1 MAGKKV
7 VRYRRKPKA
16 AAIIFGIVL
25 VYIVC
30 FIVIYV
36 SKAKVQTYEVEV
48 GSLMNNASFTAVAL
62 RQEEVYNSSY
72 SGDIKYYQRE
82 GTRVMTGDTVY
93 TVDETGRVS
102 DILAQYTSGDGNAL
116 SDDNLTVIK
125 NTLTNYKTE
134 YADSG
139 FSAVYDLKSDL
150 NATVLQSINENIM
163 ANLDS
168 IVASTGSQDLFK
180 TAKSDKPG
188 IVVYSVDGYEGVTEE
203 TIGSVDFKKKSYNKS
218 NLKAESIMVTGNPAY
233 KMVTSENWYLM
244 IKLNQDDI
252 SKYGLQSKKTIDIK
266 VKKDNMT
273 FTCGFSIIEKGDGI
287 YGRLSLD
294 SYMIRYASERFL
306 DIELVTTGKS
316 GMKIPVSSV
325 TENDFYEIPK
335 SYMTKGGNSNNYGF
349 IVEKYD
355 ENGNIVPSFAEAD
368 IYKTTDEYVYVNKE
382 SFESGQ
388 VIVMPDS
395 SSRFVIGPAA
405 KLKGVYC
412 VNTGYTIFCPVEI
425 LDQNNEYYIVKQ
437 KITHGITVYDRIL
450 LEADKYK
457 PNEMIY

>member
-1 MAGKKV
+1 MSGSKV
-7 VRYRRKPKA
+7 VRYKRRPRA
-16 AAIIFGIVL
+16 VAFIFALVLIYIICFVVL
-25 VYIVC
+25 YI
-30 FIVIYV
+30 
-36 SKAKVQTYEVEV
+36 SKSKVQTYEVNT
-48 GSLMNNASFTAVAL
+48 GSLTNNAVYTAIAL
-62 RQEEVYNSSY
+62 RSESVYYSPY
-72 SGDIKYYQRE
+72 SGNINYYQRE
-82 GTRVMTGDTVY
+82 NTRVKKGDTVY
-93 TVDETGRVS
+93 SVDETGRVS
-102 DILAQYTSGDGNAL
+102 DILAGYNKVGENSL
-116 SDDNLTVIK
+116 SKQNLADIK
-125 NTLTNYKTE
+125 STLNNYKND
-134 YADSG
+134 YDGSD
-139 FSAVYDLKSDL
+139 FSYIYDLKSDL
-150 NATVLQSINENIM
+150 NAAVLQSINENIM
-163 ANLDS
+163 NNIDS
-168 IVASTGSQDLFK
+168 IIESTGSRDLFR
-180 TAKSDKPG
+180 TIPAETNG
-188 IVVYSVDGYEGVTEE
+188 IVVYSVDGYESKEPE
-203 TIGSVDFKKKSYNKS
+203 TITSSDFNKDNYNKS

-244 IKLNQDDI
+244 IKLNHDDI

-395 SSRFVIGPAA
+395 SSRFVIGPVA

-412 VNTGYTIFCPVEI
+412 VYTGYTIFCPVEI

>member
-1 MAGKKV
+1 MSLC
-7 VRYRRKPKA
+7 
-16 AAIIFGIVL
+16 II
-25 VYIVC
+25 
-30 FIVIYV
+30 
-36 SKAKVQTYEVEV
+36 
-48 GSLMNNASFTAVAL
+48 SLTCYHV
-62 RQEEVYNSSY
+62 
-72 SGDIKYYQRE
+72 
-82 GTRVMTGDTVY
+82 
-93 TVDETGRVS
+93 
-102 DILAQYTSGDGNAL
+102 TS
-116 SDDNLTVIK
+116 
-125 NTLTNYKTE
+125 
-134 YADSG
+134 
-139 FSAVYDLKSDL
+139 LKSDVTNIFFQL
-150 NATVLQSINENIM
+150 KFVMIHENIM
-163 ANLDS
+163 NNIDS
-168 IVASTGSQDLFK
+168 IIESTGSRDLFR
-180 TAKSDKPG
+180 TIPAETNG
-188 IVVYSVDGYEGVTEE
+188 IVVYSVDGYESKEPE
-203 TIGSVDFKKKSYNKS
+203 TITSSDFNKDNYNKS

-382 SFESGQ
+382 IFESGQ

-395 SSRFVIGPAA
+395 SSRFVIGPVA

>member
-1 MAGKKV
+1 MSGSKV
-7 VRYRRKPKA
+7 VRYKRRPRA
-16 AAIIFGIVL
+16 VAFIFALVLIYIICSVIL
-25 VYIVC
+25 YI
-30 FIVIYV
+30 
-36 SKAKVQTYEVEV
+36 SKSKVQTYEVNT
-48 GSLMNNASFTAVAL
+48 GSLTNNAVYTAIAL
-62 RQEEVYNSSY
+62 RSESVYYSPY
-72 SGDIKYYQRE
+72 SGNINYYQRE
-82 GTRVMTGDTVY
+82 NTRVKKGDTVY
-93 TVDETGRVS
+93 SVDETGRVS
-102 DILAQYTSGDGNAL
+102 DILAGYNKVGENSL
-116 SDDNLTVIK
+116 SKQNLADIK
-125 NTLTNYKTE
+125 STLNNYKND
-134 YADSG
+134 YDGSD
-139 FSAVYDLKSDL
+139 FSYIYDLKSDL
-150 NATVLQSINENIM
+150 NAAVLQSINENIM
-163 ANLDS
+163 NNIDS
-168 IVASTGSQDLFK
+168 IIESTGSRDLFR
-180 TAKSDKPG
+180 TIPAETNG
-188 IVVYSVDGYEGVTEE
+188 IVVYSVDGYESKEPE
-203 TIGSVDFKKKSYNKS
+203 TITSSDFNKDNYNKS

-233 KMVTSENWYLM
+233 KMVTNENWYLM
-244 IKLNQDDI
+244 IKLNHDDI

-395 SSRFVIGPAA
+395 SSRFVIGPVA

>member
-1 MAGKKV
+1 MSGSKV
-7 VRYRRKPKA
+7 VRYKRRPRA
-16 AAIIFGIVL
+16 VAFIFALVLIYIICFVVL
-25 VYIVC
+25 YI
-30 FIVIYV
+30 
-36 SKAKVQTYEVEV
+36 SKSKVQTYEVNT
-48 GSLMNNASFTAVAL
+48 GSLTNNAVYTAIAL
-62 RQEEVYNSSY
+62 RSESVYYSPY
-72 SGDIKYYQRE
+72 SGNINYYQRE
-82 GTRVMTGDTVY
+82 NTRVKKGDTVY
-93 TVDETGRVS
+93 SVDETGRVS
-102 DILAQYTSGDGNAL
+102 DILAGYNKVGENSL
-116 SDDNLTVIK
+116 SKQNLADIK
-125 NTLTNYKTE
+125 STLNNYKND
-134 YADSG
+134 YDGSD
-139 FSAVYDLKSDL
+139 FSYIYDLKSDL
-150 NATVLQSINENIM
+150 NAAVLQSINENIM
-163 ANLDS
+163 NNIDS
-168 IVASTGSQDLFK
+168 IIESTGSRDLFR
-180 TAKSDKPG
+180 TIPAETNG
-188 IVVYSVDGYEGVTEE
+188 IVVYSVDGYESKEPE
-203 TIGSVDFKKKSYNKS
+203 TITSSDFNKDNYNKS

-244 IKLNQDDI
+244 IKLNKDDI

>member
-1 MAGKKV
+1 MSGSKV
-7 VRYRRKPKA
+7 VRYKRRPRA
-16 AAIIFGIVL
+16 VAFIFALVLIYIICFVVL
-25 VYIVC
+25 YI
-30 FIVIYV
+30 
-36 SKAKVQTYEVEV
+36 SKSKVQTYEVNT
-48 GSLMNNASFTAVAL
+48 GSLTNNAVYTAIAL
-62 RQEEVYNSSY
+62 RSESVYYSPY
-72 SGDIKYYQRE
+72 SGNINYYQRE
-82 GTRVMTGDTVY
+82 NTRVKKGDTVY
-93 TVDETGRVS
+93 SVDETGRVS
-102 DILAQYTSGDGNAL
+102 DILAGYNKVGENSL
-116 SDDNLTVIK
+116 SKQNLADIK
-125 NTLTNYKTE
+125 STLNNYKND
-134 YADSG
+134 YDGSD
-139 FSAVYDLKSDL
+139 FSYIYDLKSDL
-150 NATVLQSINENIM
+150 NAAVLQSINENIM
-163 ANLDS
+163 NNIDS
-168 IVASTGSQDLFK
+168 IIESTGSRDLFR
-180 TAKSDKPG
+180 TIPAETNG
-188 IVVYSVDGYEGVTEE
+188 IVVYSVDGYESKEPE
-203 TIGSVDFKKKSYNKS
+203 TITSSDFNKDNYNKS

-233 KMVTSENWYLM
+233 KMVTSENWYFM

-395 SSRFVIGPAA
+395 SSRFVIGPVA

>member
-1 MAGKKV
+1 M
-7 VRYRRKPKA
+7 
-16 AAIIFGIVL
+16 
-25 VYIVC
+25 
-30 FIVIYV
+30 
-36 SKAKVQTYEVEV
+36 
-48 GSLMNNASFTAVAL
+48 
-62 RQEEVYNSSY
+62 
-72 SGDIKYYQRE
+72 
-82 GTRVMTGDTVY
+82 
-93 TVDETGRVS
+93 
-102 DILAQYTSGDGNAL
+102 
-116 SDDNLTVIK
+116 
-125 NTLTNYKTE
+125 
-134 YADSG
+134 
-139 FSAVYDLKSDL
+139 KSDL
-150 NATVLQSINENIM
+150 NAAVLQSINENIM
-163 ANLDS
+163 NNIDS
-168 IVASTGSQDLFK
+168 IIESTGSRDLFR
-180 TAKSDKPG
+180 TIPAETNG
-188 IVVYSVDGYEGVTEE
+188 IVVYSVDGYESKEPE
-203 TIGSVDFKKKSYNKS
+203 TITSSDFNKDNYNKS

-395 SSRFVIGPAA
+395 SSRFVIGPVA

>member
-1 MAGKKV
+1 MSGSKV
-7 VRYRRKPKA
+7 VRYKRRPRA
-16 AAIIFGIVL
+16 VAFIFALVLIYIICFVVL
-25 VYIVC
+25 YI
-30 FIVIYV
+30 
-36 SKAKVQTYEVEV
+36 SKSKVQTYEVNT
-48 GSLMNNASFTAVAL
+48 GSLTNNAVYTAIAL
-62 RQEEVYNSSY
+62 RSESVYYSPY
-72 SGDIKYYQRE
+72 SGNINYYQRE
-82 GTRVMTGDTVY
+82 NTRVKKGDTVY
-93 TVDETGRVS
+93 SVDETGRVS
-102 DILAQYTSGDGNAL
+102 DILAGYNKVGENSL
-116 SDDNLTVIK
+116 SKQNLADIK
-125 NTLTNYKTE
+125 STLNNYKND
-134 YADSG
+134 YDGSD
-139 FSAVYDLKSDL
+139 FSYIYDLKSDL
-150 NATVLQSINENIM
+150 NAAVLQSINENIM
-163 ANLDS
+163 NNIDS
-168 IVASTGSQDLFK
+168 IIESTGSRDLFR
-180 TAKSDKPG
+180 TIPAETNG
-188 IVVYSVDGYEGVTEE
+188 IVVYSVDGYESKEPE
-203 TIGSVDFKKKSYNKS
+203 TITSSDFNKDNYNKS

-252 SKYGLQSKKTIDIK
+252 SKYGLQSKTTIDIK

-395 SSRFVIGPAA
+395 SSRFVIGPVA

>member
-1 MAGKKV
+1 MSGSKV
-7 VRYRRKPKA
+7 VRYKRRPRA
-16 AAIIFGIVL
+16 VAFIFALVLIYIICFVVL
-25 VYIVC
+25 YI
-30 FIVIYV
+30 
-36 SKAKVQTYEVEV
+36 SKSKVQTYEVNT
-48 GSLMNNASFTAVAL
+48 GSLTNNAVYTAIAL
-62 RQEEVYNSSY
+62 RSESVYYSPY
-72 SGDIKYYQRE
+72 SGNINYYQRE
-82 GTRVMTGDTVY
+82 NTRVKKGDTVY
-93 TVDETGRVS
+93 SVDETGRVS
-102 DILAQYTSGDGNAL
+102 DILAGYNKVGENSL
-116 SDDNLTVIK
+116 SKQNLADIK
-125 NTLTNYKTE
+125 STLNNYKND
-134 YADSG
+134 YDGSD
-139 FSAVYDLKSDL
+139 FSYIYDLKSDL
-150 NATVLQSINENIM
+150 NAAVLQSINENIM
-163 ANLDS
+163 NNIDS
-168 IVASTGSQDLFK
+168 IIESTGSRDLFR
-180 TAKSDKPG
+180 TIPAETNG
-188 IVVYSVDGYEGVTEE
+188 IVVYSVDGYESKEPE
-203 TIGSVDFKKKSYNKS
+203 TITSSDFNKDNYNKS

-395 SSRFVIGPAA
+395 SSRFVIGPVA

-412 VNTGYTIFCPVEI
+412 VNRGYTIFCPVEI

>member
-1 MAGKKV
+1 M
-7 VRYRRKPKA
+7 
-16 AAIIFGIVL
+16 
-25 VYIVC
+25 
-30 FIVIYV
+30 
-36 SKAKVQTYEVEV
+36 
-48 GSLMNNASFTAVAL
+48 
-62 RQEEVYNSSY
+62 
-72 SGDIKYYQRE
+72 
-82 GTRVMTGDTVY
+82 
-93 TVDETGRVS
+93 S
-102 DILAQYTSGDGNAL
+102 DILAGYNKVGENSL
-116 SDDNLTVIK
+116 SKQNLADIK
-125 NTLTNYKTE
+125 STLNNYKND
-134 YADSG
+134 YDGSD
-139 FSAVYDLKSDL
+139 FSYIYDLKSDL
-150 NATVLQSINENIM
+150 NAAVLQSINENIM
-163 ANLDS
+163 NNIDS
-168 IVASTGSQDLFK
+168 IIESTGSRDLFR
-180 TAKSDKPG
+180 TIPAETNG
-188 IVVYSVDGYEGVTEE
+188 IVVYSVDGYESKEPE
-203 TIGSVDFKKKSYNKS
+203 TITSSDFNKDNYNKS

-233 KMVTSENWYLM
+233 KMITSENWYLM

-395 SSRFVIGPAA
+395 SSRFVIGPVA

>member
-1 MAGKKV
+1 
-7 VRYRRKPKA
+7 
-16 AAIIFGIVL
+16 
-25 VYIVC
+25 
-30 FIVIYV
+30 
-36 SKAKVQTYEVEV
+36 
-48 GSLMNNASFTAVAL
+48 
-62 RQEEVYNSSY
+62 
-72 SGDIKYYQRE
+72 
-82 GTRVMTGDTVY
+82 
-93 TVDETGRVS
+93 
-102 DILAQYTSGDGNAL
+102 
-116 SDDNLTVIK
+116 
-125 NTLTNYKTE
+125 
-134 YADSG
+134 
-139 FSAVYDLKSDL
+139 
-150 NATVLQSINENIM
+150 
-163 ANLDS
+163 
-168 IVASTGSQDLFK
+168 
-180 TAKSDKPG
+180 
-188 IVVYSVDGYEGVTEE
+188 
-203 TIGSVDFKKKSYNKS
+203 
-218 NLKAESIMVTGNPAY
+218 
-233 KMVTSENWYLM
+233 MVTSENWYLM

-395 SSRFVIGPAA
+395 SSRFVIGPVA

>member
-1 MAGKKV
+1 MSGSKV
-7 VRYRRKPKA
+7 VRYKRRPRA
-16 AAIIFGIVL
+16 VAFIFALVLIYIICFVVL
-25 VYIVC
+25 YI
-30 FIVIYV
+30 
-36 SKAKVQTYEVEV
+36 SKSKVQTYEVNT
-48 GSLMNNASFTAVAL
+48 GSLTNNAVYTAIAL
-62 RQEEVYNSSY
+62 RSESVYYSPY
-72 SGDIKYYQRE
+72 SGNINYYQRE
-82 GTRVMTGDTVY
+82 NTRVKKGDTVY
-93 TVDETGRVS
+93 SVDETGRVS
-102 DILAQYTSGDGNAL
+102 DILAGYNKVGENSL
-116 SDDNLTVIK
+116 SKQNLADIK
-125 NTLTNYKTE
+125 STLNNYKND
-134 YADSG
+134 YDGSD
-139 FSAVYDLKSDL
+139 FSYIYDLKSDL
-150 NATVLQSINENIM
+150 NAAVLQSINENIM
-163 ANLDS
+163 NNIDS
-168 IVASTGSQDLFK
+168 IIESTGSRDLFR
-180 TAKSDKPG
+180 TIPAETNG
-188 IVVYSVDGYEGVTEE
+188 IVAYSVDGYESKEPE
-203 TIGSVDFKKKSYNKS
+203 TITSSDFNKDNYNKS

-252 SKYGLQSKKTIDIK
+252 RKYGLQSKKTIDIK

-395 SSRFVIGPAA
+395 SS
-405 KLKGVYC
+405 
-412 VNTGYTIFCPVEI
+412 
-425 LDQNNEYYIVKQ
+425 D
-437 KITHGITVYDRIL
+437 L
-450 LEADKYK
+450 L
-457 PNEMIY
+457 

>member
-1 MAGKKV
+1 MSGSKV
-7 VRYRRKPKA
+7 VRYKRRPRA
-16 AAIIFGIVL
+16 VAFIFALVLIYIICFVVL
-25 VYIVC
+25 YI
-30 FIVIYV
+30 
-36 SKAKVQTYEVEV
+36 SKSKVQTYEVNT
-48 GSLMNNASFTAVAL
+48 GSLTNNAVYTAIAL
-62 RQEEVYNSSY
+62 RSESVYYSPY
-72 SGDIKYYQRE
+72 SGNINYYQRE
-82 GTRVMTGDTVY
+82 NTRVKKGDTVY
-93 TVDETGRVS
+93 SVDETGRVS
-102 DILAQYTSGDGNAL
+102 DILAGYNKVGENSL
-116 SDDNLTVIK
+116 SKQNLADIK
-125 NTLTNYKTE
+125 STLNNYKND
-134 YADSG
+134 YDGSD
-139 FSAVYDLKSDL
+139 FSYIYDLKSDL
-150 NATVLQSINENIM
+150 NAAVLQSINENIM
-163 ANLDS
+163 NNIDS
-168 IVASTGSQDLFK
+168 IIESTGSRDLFR
-180 TAKSDKPG
+180 TIPAETNG
-188 IVVYSVDGYEGVTEE
+188 IVVYSVDGYESKEPE
-203 TIGSVDFKKKSYNKS
+203 TITSSDFNKDNYNKS

-233 KMVTSENWYLM
+233 KMVTNENWYLM
-244 IKLNQDDI
+244 IKLNHDDI

-395 SSRFVIGPAA
+395 SSRFVIGPVA

>member
-1 MAGKKV
+1 MSGSKV
-7 VRYRRKPKA
+7 VRYKRRPRA
-16 AAIIFGIVL
+16 VAFIFALVLIYIICFVVL
-25 VYIVC
+25 YI
-30 FIVIYV
+30 
-36 SKAKVQTYEVEV
+36 SKSKVQTYEVNT
-48 GSLMNNASFTAVAL
+48 GSLTNNAVYTAIAL
-62 RQEEVYNSSY
+62 RSESVYYSPY
-72 SGDIKYYQRE
+72 SGNINYYQRE
-82 GTRVMTGDTVY
+82 NTRVKKGDTVY
-93 TVDETGRVS
+93 SVDETGRVS
-102 DILAQYTSGDGNAL
+102 DILAGYNKVGENSL
-116 SDDNLTVIK
+116 SKQNLADIK
-125 NTLTNYKTE
+125 STLNNYKND
-134 YADSG
+134 YDGSD
-139 FSAVYDLKSDL
+139 FSYIYDLKSDL
-150 NATVLQSINENIM
+150 NAAVLQSINENIM
-163 ANLDS
+163 NNIDS
-168 IVASTGSQDLFK
+168 IIESTGSRDLFR
-180 TAKSDKPG
+180 TILAETNG
-188 IVVYSVDGYEGVTEE
+188 IVVYSVDGYESKEPE
-203 TIGSVDFKKKSYNKS
+203 TITSSDFNKDNYNKS

-244 IKLNQDDI
+244 IKLNHDDI

-395 SSRFVIGPAA
+395 SSRFVIGPVA

>member
-1 MAGKKV
+1 MSGSKV
-7 VRYRRKPKA
+7 VRYKRRPRA
-16 AAIIFGIVL
+16 VAFIFALVLIYIICFVVL
-25 VYIVC
+25 YI
-30 FIVIYV
+30 
-36 SKAKVQTYEVEV
+36 SKSKVQTYEVNT
-48 GSLMNNASFTAVAL
+48 GSLTNNAVYTAIAL
-62 RQEEVYNSSY
+62 RSESVYYSPY
-72 SGDIKYYQRE
+72 SGNINYYQRE
-82 GTRVMTGDTVY
+82 NTRVKKGDTVY
-93 TVDETGRVS
+93 SVDETGRVS
-102 DILAQYTSGDGNAL
+102 DILAGYNKVGENSL
-116 SDDNLTVIK
+116 SKQNLADIK
-125 NTLTNYKTE
+125 STLNNYKND
-134 YADSG
+134 YDGSD
-139 FSAVYDLKSDL
+139 FSYIYDLKSDL
-150 NATVLQSINENIM
+150 NAAVLQSINENIM
-163 ANLDS
+163 NNIDS
-168 IVASTGSQDLFK
+168 IIESTGSRDLFR
-180 TAKSDKPG
+180 TIPAETNG
-188 IVVYSVDGYEGVTEE
+188 IVVYSVDGYESKEPE
-203 TIGSVDFKKKSYNKS
+203 TITSSDFNKDNYNKS

-252 SKYGLQSKKTIDIK
+252 IKYGLQSKKTIDIK

-395 SSRFVIGPAA
+395 SSRFVIGPVA

>member
-1 MAGKKV
+1 MSGSKV
-7 VRYRRKPKA
+7 VRYKRRPRA
-16 AAIIFGIVL
+16 VAFIFALVLIYIICFVVL
-25 VYIVC
+25 YI
-30 FIVIYV
+30 
-36 SKAKVQTYEVEV
+36 SKSKVQTYEVNT
-48 GSLMNNASFTAVAL
+48 GSLTNNAVYTAIAL
-62 RQEEVYNSSY
+62 RSESVYYSPY
-72 SGDIKYYQRE
+72 SGNINYYQRE
-82 GTRVMTGDTVY
+82 NTRVKKGDTVY
-93 TVDETGRVS
+93 SVDETGRVS
-102 DILAQYTSGDGNAL
+102 DILAGYNKVGENSL
-116 SDDNLTVIK
+116 SKQNLADIK
-125 NTLTNYKTE
+125 STLNNYKND
-134 YADSG
+134 YDGSD
-139 FSAVYDLKSDL
+139 FSYIYDLKSDL
-150 NATVLQSINENIM
+150 NAAVLQSINENIM
-163 ANLDS
+163 NNIDS
-168 IVASTGSQDLFK
+168 IIESTGSRDLFR
-180 TAKSDKPG
+180 TIPAETNG
-188 IVVYSVDGYEGVTEE
+188 IVVYSVDGYESKEPE
-203 TIGSVDFKKKSYNKS
+203 TITSSDFNKDNYNKS

-252 SKYGLQSKKTIDIK
+252 SKYGLQSNKTIDIK

-395 SSRFVIGPAA
+395 SSRFVIGPVA

>member
-1 MAGKKV
+1 MSGSKV
-7 VRYRRKPKA
+7 VRYKRRPRA
-16 AAIIFGIVL
+16 VAFIFALVLIYIICFVVL
-25 VYIVC
+25 YI
-30 FIVIYV
+30 
-36 SKAKVQTYEVEV
+36 SKSKVQTYEVNT
-48 GSLMNNASFTAVAL
+48 GSLTNNAVYTAIAL
-62 RQEEVYNSSY
+62 RSESVYYSPY
-72 SGDIKYYQRE
+72 SGNINYYQRE
-82 GTRVMTGDTVY
+82 NTRVKKGDTVY
-93 TVDETGRVS
+93 SVDETGRVS
-102 DILAQYTSGDGNAL
+102 DILAGYNKVGENSL
-116 SDDNLTVIK
+116 SKQNLADIK
-125 NTLTNYKTE
+125 STLNNYKND
-134 YADSG
+134 YDGSD
-139 FSAVYDLKSDL
+139 FSYIYDLKSDL
-150 NATVLQSINENIM
+150 NAAVLQSINENIM
-163 ANLDS
+163 NNIDS
-168 IVASTGSQDLFK
+168 IIESTGSRDLFR
-180 TAKSDKPG
+180 TIPAETNG
-188 IVVYSVDGYEGVTEE
+188 IVVYSVDGYESKEPE
-203 TIGSVDFKKKSYNKS
+203 TITSSDFNKDNYNKS

-244 IKLNQDDI
+244 IKLNHDDI

-395 SSRFVIGPAA
+395 SSRFVIGPVA

>member
-1 MAGKKV
+1 MSGSKV
-7 VRYRRKPKA
+7 VRYKRRPRA
-16 AAIIFGIVL
+16 VAFIFALVLIYIICFVVL
-25 VYIVC
+25 YI
-30 FIVIYV
+30 
-36 SKAKVQTYEVEV
+36 SKSKVQTYEVNT
-48 GSLMNNASFTAVAL
+48 GSLTNNAVYTAIAL
-62 RQEEVYNSSY
+62 RSESVYYSPY
-72 SGDIKYYQRE
+72 SGNINYYQRE
-82 GTRVMTGDTVY
+82 NTRVKKGDTVY
-93 TVDETGRVS
+93 SVDETGRVS
-102 DILAQYTSGDGNAL
+102 DILAGYNKVGENSL
-116 SDDNLTVIK
+116 SKQNLADIK
-125 NTLTNYKTE
+125 STLNNYKND
-134 YADSG
+134 YDGSD
-139 FSAVYDLKSDL
+139 FSYIYDLKSDL
-150 NATVLQSINENIM
+150 NAAVLQSINENIM
-163 ANLDS
+163 NNIDS
-168 IVASTGSQDLFK
+168 IIESTGSRDLFR
-180 TAKSDKPG
+180 TIPAETNG
-188 IVVYSVDGYEGVTEE
+188 IVVYSVDGYESKEPE
-203 TIGSVDFKKKSYNKS
+203 TITSSDFNKDNYNKS

-244 IKLNQDDI
+244 IKLNKDDI

-325 TENDFYEIPK
+325 TENDFYEISK

-395 SSRFVIGPAA
+395 SSRFVIGPVA

>member
-1 MAGKKV
+1 MSGSKV
-7 VRYRRKPKA
+7 VRYKRRPRA
-16 AAIIFGIVL
+16 VAFIFALVLIYIICFVVL
-25 VYIVC
+25 YI
-30 FIVIYV
+30 
-36 SKAKVQTYEVEV
+36 SKSKVQTYEVNT
-48 GSLMNNASFTAVAL
+48 GSLTNNAVYTAIAL
-62 RQEEVYNSSY
+62 RSESVYYSPY
-72 SGDIKYYQRE
+72 SGNINYYQRE
-82 GTRVMTGDTVY
+82 NTRVKKGDTVY
-93 TVDETGRVS
+93 SVDETGRVS
-102 DILAQYTSGDGNAL
+102 DILAGYNKVGENSL
-116 SDDNLTVIK
+116 SKQNLADIK
-125 NTLTNYKTE
+125 STLNNYKND
-134 YADSG
+134 YDGSD
-139 FSAVYDLKSDL
+139 FSYIYDLKSDL
-150 NATVLQSINENIM
+150 NAAVLQSINENIM
-163 ANLDS
+163 NNIDS
-168 IVASTGSQDLFK
+168 IIESTGSRDLFR
-180 TAKSDKPG
+180 TIPAETNG
-188 IVVYSVDGYEGVTEE
+188 IVVYSVDGYESKEPE
-203 TIGSVDFKKKSYNKS
+203 TITSSDFNKDNYNKS

-244 IKLNQDDI
+244 IKLNKDDI

-395 SSRFVIGPAA
+395 SSRFVIGPVA

>member
-1 MAGKKV
+1 MSGSKV
-7 VRYRRKPKA
+7 VRYKRRPRA
-16 AAIIFGIVL
+16 VAFIFALVLIYIICFVVL
-25 VYIVC
+25 YI
-30 FIVIYV
+30 
-36 SKAKVQTYEVEV
+36 SKSKVQTYEVNT
-48 GSLMNNASFTAVAL
+48 GSLTNNAVYTAIAL
-62 RQEEVYNSSY
+62 RSESVYYSPY
-72 SGDIKYYQRE
+72 SGNINYYQRE
-82 GTRVMTGDTVY
+82 NTRVKKGDTVY
-93 TVDETGRVS
+93 SVDETGRVS
-102 DILAQYTSGDGNAL
+102 DILAGYNKVGENSL
-116 SDDNLTVIK
+116 SKQNLADIK
-125 NTLTNYKTE
+125 STLNNYKND
-134 YADSG
+134 YDGSD
-139 FSAVYDLKSDL
+139 FSYIYDLKSDL
-150 NATVLQSINENIM
+150 NAAVLQSINENIM
-163 ANLDS
+163 NNIDS
-168 IVASTGSQDLFK
+168 IIESTGSRDLFR
-180 TAKSDKPG
+180 TIPAETNG
-188 IVVYSVDGYEGVTEE
+188 IVVYSVDGYESKEPE
-203 TIGSVDFKKKSYNKS
+203 TITSSDFNKDNYNKS

-244 IKLNQDDI
+244 IKLNQYDI

-355 ENGNIVPSFAEAD
+355 ENGNIVPSFAEVD

-395 SSRFVIGPAA
+395 SSRFVIGPVA

>member
-1 MAGKKV
+1 MK
-7 VRYRRKPKA
+7 
-16 AAIIFGIVL
+16 
-25 VYIVC
+25 
-30 FIVIYV
+30 
-36 SKAKVQTYEVEV
+36 
-48 GSLMNNASFTAVAL
+48 
-62 RQEEVYNSSY
+62 QEECQIYWQANDYDGSDFSY
-72 SGDIKYYQRE
+72 I
-82 GTRVMTGDTVY
+82 
-93 TVDETGRVS
+93 
-102 DILAQYTSGDGNAL
+102 
-116 SDDNLTVIK
+116 
-125 NTLTNYKTE
+125 
-134 YADSG
+134 
-139 FSAVYDLKSDL
+139 YDLKSDL
-150 NATVLQSINENIM
+150 NAAVLQSINENIM
-163 ANLDS
+163 NNIDS
-168 IVASTGSQDLFK
+168 IIESTGSRDLFR
-180 TAKSDKPG
+180 TIPAETNG
-188 IVVYSVDGYEGVTEE
+188 IVVYSVDGYESKEPE
-203 TIGSVDFKKKSYNKS
+203 TITSSDFNKDNYNKS

-395 SSRFVIGPAA
+395 SSRFVIGPVA

>member
-1 MAGKKV
+1 MSGSKV
-7 VRYRRKPKA
+7 VRYKRRPRA
-16 AAIIFGIVL
+16 VAFIFALVLIYIICFVVL
-25 VYIVC
+25 YI
-30 FIVIYV
+30 
-36 SKAKVQTYEVEV
+36 SKSKVQTYEVNT
-48 GSLMNNASFTAVAL
+48 GSLTNNAVYTAIAL
-62 RQEEVYNSSY
+62 RSESVYYSPY
-72 SGDIKYYQRE
+72 SGNINYYQRE
-82 GTRVMTGDTVY
+82 NTRVKKGDTVY
-93 TVDETGRVS
+93 SVDETGRVS
-102 DILAQYTSGDGNAL
+102 DILAGYNKVGENSL
-116 SDDNLTVIK
+116 SKQNLADIK
-125 NTLTNYKTE
+125 STLNNYKND
-134 YADSG
+134 YDGSD
-139 FSAVYDLKSDL
+139 FSYIYDLKSDL
-150 NATVLQSINENIM
+150 NAAVLQSINENIM
-163 ANLDS
+163 NNIDS
-168 IVASTGSQDLFK
+168 IIESTGSRDLFR
-180 TAKSDKPG
+180 TIPAETNG
-188 IVVYSVDGYEGVTEE
+188 IVVYSVDGYESKEPE
-203 TIGSVDFKKKSYNKS
+203 TITSSDFNKDNYNKS

-244 IKLNQDDI
+244 IKLNHDDI

-395 SSRFVIGPAA
+395 SSRFVIGPVA

-457 PNEMIY
+457 SNEMIY